1 MSFRNSLKI
10 CRLLVAVLLF
20 NMAAPIAMAD
30 SNNPNTVLICSTA
43 GLIEV
48 NIDDLSEVESS
59 GSSVLHQS
67 SQHCAFCKLTDSDFS
82 LNSYQGVYPA
92 PSADLTLHYQ
102 SIVPPSPSKVIIKH
116 ALMRA
121 PPAIYL

>member
-1 MSFRNSLKI
+1 MSLRNSLKI

-20 NMAAPIAMAD
+20 NMVAPIAMA
-30 SNNPNTVLICSTA
+30 SLGNPNTVLICSTA

-48 NIDDLSEVESS
+48 NIDDLSELQPS
-59 GSSVLHQS
+59 GGNVAHQTLE
-67 SQHCAFCKLTDSDFS
+67 HCAFCKLADTSFS
-82 LNSYQGVYPA
+82 LNYHKTVYLA
-92 PSADLTLHYQ
+92 PSTDLVLHYQ
-102 SIVPPSPSKVIIKH
+102 SIPLPSPSKAIIKH

>member
-20 NMAAPIAMAD
+20 NMVAPIAMAGSD
-30 SNNPNTVLICSTA
+30 NPNTALICTTA

-48 NIDDLSEVESS
+48 NIDDLSEVDSS
-59 GSSVLHQS
+59 DVNANHHA
-67 SQHCAFCKLTDSDFS
+67 SQHCAFCKLTDSDIS
-82 LNSYQGVYPA
+82 LNFNKAVYPV
-92 PSADLTLHYQ
+92 PSTDLVLHYQ
-102 SIVPPSPSKVIIKH
+102 SIVPPSPSKVKNKH